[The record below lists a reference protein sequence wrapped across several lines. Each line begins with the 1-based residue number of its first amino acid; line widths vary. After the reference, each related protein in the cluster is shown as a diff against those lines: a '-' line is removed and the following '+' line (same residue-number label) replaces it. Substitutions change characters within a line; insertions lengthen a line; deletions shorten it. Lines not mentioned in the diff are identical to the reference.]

1 MTMISPLQNIH
12 SKGSFGNF
20 ENKTE
25 NELLKISEL
34 KNLLIVQIVQYKNSS
49 IKINDIKLSNL
60 QFVNEAQKVVANEN
74 LRILWNSPNYWL
86 VVSKKK
92 ELFSEILKNFNDSDF
107 AVTDLSHS
115 KAIIEIEG
123 PNVKEVLKKGC
134 PFNFNIFSKNM
145 CINSSYNGISFL
157 VDMVEDDPEKAR
169 IFSLRS
175 FGESMYHS
183 ITDASLE
190 SVSYTHLTLPT
201 TPYV

>member
-1 MTMISPLQNIH
+1 MTMISPLKNIH
-12 SKGSFGNF
+12 SGGSYGNF

-25 NELLKISEL
+25 NELLKISEV

-49 IKINDIKLSNL
+49 IKIEDIKLDNL
-60 QFVNEAQKVVANEN
+60 QFINEAQKVVSNEN
-74 LRILWNSPNYWL
+74 LRILWNSPNNWL
-86 VVSKKK
+86 IVSNKKK
-92 ELFSEILKNFNDSDF
+92 LLSEILNNFNESDF

-123 PNVKEVLKKGC
+123 PYVKEVLKKGC
-134 PFNFNIFSKNM
+134 PFNFNILSKNM

-157 VDMVEDDPEKAR
+157 VDMIEDNPEKVR

-175 FGESMYHS
+175 FGESLYHS

-190 SVSYTHLTLPT
+190 YG
-201 TPYV
+201 YKCI

>member
-12 SKGSFGNF
+12 SEGSYGNF

-49 IKINDIKLSNL
+49 IKINDIKLNNL

-74 LRILWNSPNYWL
+74 LRILWNSPNNWL

-92 ELFSEILKNFNDSDF
+92 ELFSEILKNFNDSNF

-134 PFNFNIFSKNM
+134 PFNFNIFTKNM

-190 SVSYTHLTLPT
+190 YG
-201 TPYV
+201 YKCI

>member
-12 SKGSFGNF
+12 SEGSYGNF

-49 IKINDIKLSNL
+49 IKINDIKLNNL
-60 QFVNEAQKVVANEN
+60 HFVNEAQKVIANEN
-74 LRILWNSPNYWL
+74 LRILWNSPNNWL

-190 SVSYTHLTLPT
+190 YG
-201 TPYV
+201 YKCI